1 MKSIRFHNPK
11 TIKESFILEEDV
23 QEYFYDILHYHPEF
37 QLTLILKGTGNVL
50 LGDYIGRFSPGE
62 IYLIGPNL
70 PHVFRCDNEYYK
82 PENELKVHRIS
93 VYFIDNT
100 FGLSFFD
107 LPENHGIRTLLKE
120 SQRGIKVSGAKA
132 GEIADSIISLSK
144 SSGLLRLT
152 SFLICLDQIFSIGDE
167 KGLLSSTG
175 FAGVKDED
183 NDRMNLVF
191 NYIMNNFTQ
200 EIRLE
205 TISDIACMTPT
216 SFCRFF
222 NKKTRKTLT
231 EFVAGTRIGYSCKLL
246 MQQKYSILEIAYQCG
261 FYNISNFNRQFKKN
275 MNCTPSEYLERAL
288 LASGVRK

>member
-1 MKSIRFHNPK
+1 MQ
-11 TIKESFILEEDV
+11 D
-23 QEYFYDILHYHPEF
+23 YFYDLLHYHPEF

-50 LGDYIGRFSPGE
+50 LGDYIGRFSPGDV
-62 IYLIGPNL
+62 YLIGPNL

-107 LPENHGIRTLLKE
+107 LPENHGIRALLKE
-120 SQRGIKVSGAKA
+120 SQRGLKVSGEKA
-132 GEIADSIISLSK
+132 GEIAESIISLSK
-144 SSGLLRLT
+144 SVGLLRLT
-152 SFLICLDQIFSIGDE
+152 SFLICLDKISNMGEE
-167 KGLLSSTG
+167 KVLLSSTG
-175 FAGVKDED
+175 FTGVKDEE

-205 TISDIACMTPT
+205 TVSDIACMTPT
-216 SFCRFF
+216 AFCRFF

-231 EFVAGTRIGYSCKLL
+231 EFVTGTRIGYSCKLL
-246 MQQKYSILEIAYQCG
+246 HQEKYSILEIAYQCG
-261 FYNISNFNRQFKKN
+261 YNNISNFNRQFKSMMK
-275 MNCTPSEYLERAL
+275 CTPSEYIERAS
-288 LASGVRK
+288 LASGLSK